1 MHFSKT
7 FLIEIRLAYVLVGR
21 LSDFD
26 VYIPDNFF
34 EFKLDMTYYA
44 FLKVPIYFS
53 NSCEQKKI
61 IFIQ

>member
-1 MHFSKT
+1 MHFSET

-26 VYIPDNFF
+26 VYILDNFF

-44 FLKVPIYFS
+44 FLKVPIYFF
-53 NSCEQKKI
+53 K
-61 IFIQ
+61 